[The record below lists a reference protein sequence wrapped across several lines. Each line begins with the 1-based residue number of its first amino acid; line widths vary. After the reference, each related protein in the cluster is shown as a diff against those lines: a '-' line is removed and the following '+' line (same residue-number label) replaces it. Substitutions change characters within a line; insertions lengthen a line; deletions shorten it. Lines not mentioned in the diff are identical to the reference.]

1 VLESVLKLKKIAITG
16 CLATGKS
23 SLCSIFQELGAYCVS
38 ADQIVHQ
45 LLLPLPSLDTQH
57 TEKKITESRAIRE
70 RVVLL
75 LGNQIIVDGN
85 IDRKKVAE
93 IVFQSPEKLKELE
106 QILHPHVKD
115 EIVRM
120 YEQVLEGKEGK
131 EYSLFVVE
139 IPLFFELLNG
149 AWQNFQQWFDY
160 TVCLTASEDVAVN
173 RFIKKTGYTK
183 EEYKKRAGFQMSQD
197 EKAKRADFVLT
208 NEGTLEDLKKSANR
222 LYQKLIK
229 IS

>member
-1 VLESVLKLKKIAITG
+1 MERVLKLKKIAITG
-16 CLATGKS
+16 SLATGKS
-23 SLCSIFQELGAYCVS
+23 SLCSIFQELGAYVVS

-45 LLLPLPSLDTQH
+45 LLSLETKH
-57 TEKKITESRAIRE
+57 TEKKTTESRAIKE

-106 QILHPHVKD
+106 QIIHPHVKE

-120 YEQVLEGKEGK
+120 YEQVLEEKK
-131 EYSLFVVE
+131 YSLFVVE
-139 IPLFFELLNG
+139 IPLFFEMLKSTWEN
-149 AWQNFQQWFDY
+149 WQNWFDHIIC
-160 TVCLTASEDVAVN
+160 VTASEDVAVA

-183 EEYKKRAGFQMSQD
+183 EDYKRRASFQMSQD

-208 NEGTLEDLKKSANR
+208 NEGTLEDLKKSANM

>member
-1 VLESVLKLKKIAITG
+1 MLKLKKLAITG
-16 CLATGKS
+16 SLATGKS

-45 LLLPLPSLDTQH
+45 LLLPSLDTQH
-57 TEKKITESRAIRE
+57 TEKKITESRVIRE

-106 QILHPHVKD
+106 QIIHPHVKE

-131 EYSLFVVE
+131 KYSLFVVE
-139 IPLFFELLNG
+139 IPLFFELLKSS
-149 AWQNFQQWFDY
+149 WQDFQYWFDY
-160 TVCLTASEDVAVN
+160 TVCITASEDIAVA

-183 EEYKKRAGFQMSQD
+183 ADYTKRAGFQMSQD